1 MTDIINTLKKVR
13 RGAMF
18 IIEAPSGTG
27 KTSVIKKLMTQDNNL
42 KFSIS
47 ATTRK
52 PREGEKDGVDYYY
65 ISDEK
70 YNELLEQDAFY
81 EHVDS
86 QYGSRYGTLRSEVD
100 SFINVGQDVVFDMDW
115 VGLRQMKA
123 KAPDDVVSIYFL
135 PPSIHELRRRLE
147 SRGTDSK
154 ETINKRMGLILE
166 KMRHWNEYDYV
177 VVNVDVDQ
185 TVETVREIISAERMK
200 RVRQTGLIK
209 FVEKLEKE
217 AQHD

>member
-1 MTDIINTLKKVR
+1 MTDIIDTLKKVR

-81 EHVDS
+81 EHVNS

>member
-1 MTDIINTLKKVR
+1 MTDIIDTLKKVR

-166 KMRHWNEYDYV
+166 KMQHWNEYDYV

-200 RVRQTGLIK
+200 RVRQTGLIT

>member
-1 MTDIINTLKKVR
+1 M
-13 RGAMF
+13 
-18 IIEAPSGTG
+18 
-27 KTSVIKKLMTQDNNL
+27 
-42 KFSIS
+42 
-47 ATTRK
+47 
-52 PREGEKDGVDYYY
+52 
-65 ISDEK
+65 
-70 YNELLEQDAFY
+70 
-81 EHVDS
+81 
-86 QYGSRYGTLRSEVD
+86 
-100 SFINVGQDVVFDMDW
+100 
-115 VGLRQMKA
+115 
-123 KAPDDVVSIYFL
+123 VSIYFL

-185 TVETVREIISAERMK
+185 TVETVREIISAKRMK

-217 AQHD
+217 VQHD